1 MQTID
6 RVREQLKLAGTPL
19 KTERALTVDDLV
31 DFSFAKR
38 AYDEIKSEGWD
49 RKQYQYQYSPPKA
62 Q

>member
-49 RKQYQYQYSPPKA
+49 RKKYQYQYSAPKA